1 MVIKSNNKIKSV
13 KFEKLNREHK
23 QLLGRERTLQRMIEK
38 RMDILNPLLLEVK
51 RLRKDLEPIES
62 ELEVVKK
69 KIKDVVDNGVFS
81 PKISVVSKVLYK
93 WKKYYYC
100 RITFSKSYLIKNGK
114 KIENR
119 KEKKI
124 PEVEVENSISI
135 IKKRNE
141 YFIKNGKSP
150 LYTNEKEF
158 ELELK
163 NRLEIWVLDW
173 WNDFGI
179 HE

>member
-1 MVIKSNNKIKSV
+1 MVIKSNNKIKSI
-13 KFEKLNREHK
+13 KFQKLNREHK

-38 RMDILNPLLLEVK
+38 RMGILNPLLIEVK

-69 KIKDVVDNGVFS
+69 KIKDVVDNGFFS

-93 WKKYYYC
+93 GKKYYYG

-124 PEVEVENSISI
+124 PEVEVENLISI
-135 IKKRNE
+135 VKKQNE
-141 YFIKNGKSP
+141 DYVNRGKLP
-150 LYTNEKEF
+150 LFNNDIEF
-158 ELELK
+158 EKELK
-163 NRLEIWVLDW
+163 NRLKGWVLDW
-173 WNDFGI
+173 WFDYGV